1 MHDKPGQPENLD
13 YTGETGLR
21 SPSSRLERIMA
32 TITVKDLPASMALDR
47 RAMSAIQG
55 GGGAPW
61 VFGWIQPY
69 VDAGPSQFPV
79 INFYQI
85 NNFAD
90 QMINQY
96 QTVSVSNTGANATL
110 NVAVDESSLNKAFR
124 PA

>member
-1 MHDKPGQPENLD
+1 
-13 YTGETGLR
+13 
-21 SPSSRLERIMA
+21 MA
-32 TITVKDLPASMALDR
+32 TITVNDLPANMALDR
-47 RAMSAIQG
+47 KAMSVVRG

-69 VDAGPSQFPV
+69 VDASPGPLPV

-96 QTVSVSNTGANATL
+96 QTVSVNNSGANATL

>member
-1 MHDKPGQPENLD
+1 
-13 YTGETGLR
+13 
-21 SPSSRLERIMA
+21 MA
-32 TITVKDLPASMALDR
+32 TITVKDLPASMALDCK
-47 RAMSAIQG
+47 AMSAIHG

-69 VDAGPSQFPV
+69 IDASPSQIPV

-85 NNFAD
+85 NNYAD

-96 QTVSVSNTGANATL
+96 QMVSVNNTGANANL
-110 NVAVDESSLNKAFR
+110 NVAVDESSRNKASR